1 MKNLKHLFFFCFT
14 LVSMRS
20 FAQSETNVDYFF
32 KFKANN
38 VTYKTLFL
46 KPNDKSAA
54 SLFVKYLKDSTIA
67 VRGFERQTDSIVIYN
82 NTAEFRFN
90 FFKANKPQSS
100 KEIYL
105 PITDKFSL
113 SPKEYKVADYDIGGD
128 ISFEKRN
135 DYYDGLAEY
144 NIHSYKLFSYQYP
157 WVHNRRQAKFKVT
170 KVDTVAK
177 TISGNFSFTVTYA
190 EEDGNTITNKKE
202 TYKKVIE
209 ADITEGEF
217 CLPYTIVVM

>member
-1 MKNLKHLFFFCFT
+1 MSC
-14 LVSMRS
+14 
-20 FAQSETNVDYFF
+20 FAQNETATDYFF

-38 VTYKTLFL
+38 ITYKTLFL
-46 KPNDKSAA
+46 KTGDKNSA
-54 SLFVKYLKDSTIA
+54 SLFLKYLNDSTVA
-67 VRGFERQTDSIVIYN
+67 VRGFEKQTDSIVIYN

-90 FFKANKPQSS
+90 FFKANKPQSY

-113 SPKEYKVADYDIGGD
+113 NPKEYNIADYDIGGD

-144 NIHSYKLFSYQYP
+144 DIQNYKFFSYQYP
-157 WVHNRRQAKFKVT
+157 WVHNRRQAKFNIT
-170 KVDTVAK
+170 KVDTAAK
-177 TISGNFSFTVTYA
+177 TISGNFSFTVTYT
-190 EEDGNTITNKKE
+190 EEDGNTITTKKE

-209 ADITEGEF
+209 VDITEGEF
-217 CLPYTIVVM
+217 CLPYTVLIL